1 MELLYLWIEDYNNIQ
16 NQGFNFSSKWKFD
29 YQNEQLTV
37 EERPNAIDNF
47 FGKDILNVTALV
59 GANGSGKTSVL
70 EFIYNHFFSNDNDLN
85 GSTSLLVHKQ
95 SENIVKYSNFG
106 KSINDPDIFFF
117 FVVKNTNEQFPI
129 EDIKGLTITEESFEK
144 HPTKNKQ
151 LPMGSAFPI
160 TTVESCKRLP
170 NPASLFY
177 SPFIR
182 RQNFT
187 HDSFDLTTSNHLNGT
202 GYYQNV
208 LSTYLHFQ
216 EKNFINFL
224 NSPIVKNEFHNK
236 VLPSYLSN
244 QPLFLSFFA
253 FDDHYQKTECL
264 KISKILRDAVGEH
277 RDFKLFS
284 LITSGASHTL
294 KGSRKEI
301 VYHRFLKSLVI
312 SAHQSIS
319 HKIKVTIDCDIY
331 KFIEEDEIYTS
342 ISNFDKNEQQKTDIQ
357 EHIKLIETY
366 LYKLLPIKIE
376 PIIKWFRQLIYK
388 DKPIIS
394 DLSITNEEAI
404 KVVEKEEI
412 FYNLIKE
419 KIQVLGS
426 TFSETES
433 MPIFQFFSVR
443 MTGISSGEQHIL
455 QLFARFYSLKQEL
468 KNNQHLLILI
478 DEGETSLHPQWQK
491 QYIKLLKEILPL
503 IFENTPIQIILTSH
517 SPFIVSDLP
526 KENIIFLDTDEQNNT
541 QVVDG
546 LKQKETFGANIHTLF
561 TDAFFMDGGLMGDF
575 AKEKINAVIDFLNN
589 KPSSIKNNEEEEA
602 QKYINL
608 IGEPIIKRHLQKMLN
623 NRRLTKADN
632 NEKDIDKMKQT
643 LDALKAQVKI
653 LEGKINPSSNDSN

>member
-29 YQNEQLTV
+29 YQNEQLSV
-37 EERPNAIDNF
+37 EERPNAIDDF
-47 FGKDILNVTALV
+47 FGEDIINITALV

-70 EFIYNHFFSNDNDLN
+70 EFLYNHFFSNDNDLN
-85 GSTSLLVHKQ
+85 GFTNLLVHKQ
-95 SENIVKYSNFG
+95 SENIVKYSNFW
-106 KSINDPDIFFF
+106 KSINDPDTFFF
-117 FVVKNTNEQFPI
+117 FVVKNTNEQFLI
-129 EDIKGLTITEESFEK
+129 EDIKGLTITEERFEK

-151 LPMGSAFPI
+151 LPIGSAFPI
-160 TTVESCKRLP
+160 TTAESFKRLP

-182 RQNFT
+182 RQSFT
-187 HDSFDLTTSNHLNGT
+187 HDSFDLTTSHHLNGK
-202 GYYQNV
+202 GYYQDT

-216 EKNFINFL
+216 EKTFIKFL
-224 NSPIVKNEFHNK
+224 NSPIVKNELHNK

-244 QPLFLSFFA
+244 QSLFLSFFA
-253 FDDHYQKTECL
+253 PDDNFQKIECL
-264 KISKILRDAVGEH
+264 EISKILNSAVGGL

-284 LITSGASHTL
+284 LITSEASHTL
-294 KGSRKEI
+294 KGSRKQI

-319 HKIKVTIDCDIY
+319 YRVTINPNITIY
-331 KFIEEDEIYTS
+331 RFIEEDEIYTS
-342 ISNFDKNEQQKTDIQ
+342 IANFDKNEQRKADIQ

-376 PIIKWFRQLIYK
+376 PIIKWFRQLIHK

-404 KVVEKEEI
+404 KVVEKEEV
-412 FYNLIKE
+412 FYTLIKE
-419 KIQVLGS
+419 KIKILGS
-426 TFSETES
+426 TSSEIES
-433 MPIFQFFSVR
+433 MPTFPFFSVK
-443 MTGISSGEQHIL
+443 MTGISSGEQHML

-468 KNNQHLLILI
+468 KDNQHLLILI

-491 QYIKLLKEILPL
+491 QYIQLLKETLPL
-503 IFENTPIQIILTSH
+503 IFEKTPIQIILTSH

-575 AKEKINAVIDFLNN
+575 AKEQINKVIDFLNN
-589 KPSSIKNNEEEEA
+589 KSSSIKNNEQA
-602 QKYINL
+602 QQYINL
-608 IGEPIIKRHLQKMLN
+608 IGEPIVKRQLQKMLDS
-623 NRRLTKADN
+623 RRLKKADT
-632 NEKDIDKMKQT
+632 NEKNIGQMKQT
-643 LDALKAQVKI
+643 LDGLKEQVRL
-653 LEGKINPSSNDSN
+653 LENQINPSSNDSNKS